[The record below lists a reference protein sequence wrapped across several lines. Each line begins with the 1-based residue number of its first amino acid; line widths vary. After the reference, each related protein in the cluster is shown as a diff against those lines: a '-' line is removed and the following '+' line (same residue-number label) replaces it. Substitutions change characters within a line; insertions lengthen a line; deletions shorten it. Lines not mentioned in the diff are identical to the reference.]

1 MSMAVISRTSHELCH
16 PYKTPAMT
24 ATITSPSAIAQ
35 LPLSIGLRDDC
46 RFDNYF
52 VADNREA
59 VAALQQHAPEPPSAS
74 TQSDTALYLWGSAG
88 TGKTHLLQAAC
99 HHAAMLGS
107 GLDSSRATAVAYLP
121 LAQASMQADQLDPA
135 MLEGLEYLALICID
149 DIQAIAGQP
158 EWETALFHLYN
169 RIRLTG
175 TRCIIAGNSSPHG
188 VGLHMPDLVSRLC
201 WGQVLHLNALDDEAV
216 IAALQLRARHRGL
229 ELSEEVARFL
239 WRHYPRDMTSLFALL
254 ERLDRDSLAAQRKL
268 TIPFVK
274 TFMQADRQALTQ
286 GA

>member
-1 MSMAVISRTSHELCH
+1 MNAAVTS
-16 PYKTPAMT
+16 
-24 ATITSPSAIAQ
+24 SAASAQ

-59 VAALQQHAPEPPSAS
+59 VAALQHHASME
-74 TQSDTALYLWGSAG
+74 SDTVFYLWGGAG

-99 HHAAMLGS
+99 HHATL
-107 GLDSSRATAVAYLP
+107 LDSRRATAVAYLP
-121 LAQASMQADQLDPA
+121 LTQALMETDRLDPA
-135 MLEGLEYLALICID
+135 MLEGLEHLALICID

-158 EWETALFHLYN
+158 LWETALFHLYN
-169 RIRLTG
+169 RIRARG

-201 WGQVLHLNALDDEAV
+201 WGQMLHLNALNDEEV
-216 IAALQLRARHRGL
+216 IAALQLRARYRGL
-229 ELSEEVARFL
+229 ELSDEVARFL
-239 WRHYPRDMTSLFALL
+239 WRHYPRDTASLFALL
-254 ERLDRDSLAAQRKL
+254 DRLDRDSLAAQRKL

-274 TFMQADRQALTQ
+274 TFMQADMPAFIK

>member
-1 MSMAVISRTSHELCH
+1 MSVAVASGQ
-16 PYKTPAMT
+16 AM
-24 ATITSPSAIAQ
+24 Q

-52 VADNREA
+52 IADNREA
-59 VAALQQHAPEPPSAS
+59 VAALQQHSQEPPSAGS
-74 TQSDTALYLWGSAG
+74 GSDPAIYVWGSAG
-88 TGKTHLLQAAC
+88 TGKTHLLHAAC
-99 HHAAMLGS
+99 HQASNH
-107 GLDSSRATAVAYLP
+107 ATAVAYLP
-121 LAQASMQADQLDPA
+121 LAQASMQTDQLDPA
-135 MLEGLEYLALICID
+135 MLEGLEHLALICID

-158 EWETALFHLYN
+158 QWETALFHLYN
-169 RIRLTG
+169 RIHSGSTG
-175 TRCIIAGNSSPHG
+175 ARCIIAGNSSPHG
-188 VGLHMPDLVSRLC
+188 MGLHMPDLISRLC
-201 WGQVLHLNALDDEAV
+201 WGQVLHLNVLDDEAV

-229 ELSEEVARFL
+229 ELPEEVARFL

-286 GA
+286 GT